1 MSASAP
7 EKQRVRLDK
16 WLWAARF
23 FKTRSQA
30 SAAVKGGHVHLNGRR
45 VKASA
50 SVRAGDAV
58 HVTKGSVAFEI
69 EVTALSEKR
78 GPAVQAQQL
87 YTETPASIAAREQ
100 AAAERRVARSSMP
113 RPAAR
118 PDKKQR
124 RQLRRFKEGE

>member
-1 MSASAP
+1 MSDSTDD
-7 EKQRVRLDK
+7 KQRVRLDK

-30 SAAVKGGHVHLNGRR
+30 SAAVKGGHVHLNGQR

-50 SVRAGDAV
+50 DVRDGDDV
-58 HVTKGSVAFEI
+58 HVTKGRVVFEI

-87 YTETPASIAAREQ
+87 YAETPASVLARER
-100 AAAERRVARSSMP
+100 AADERRATRSSMP

-124 RQLRRFKEGE
+124 RQLRRFKQGE